1 MCSFFSFKKTAAA
14 VAVAALILP
23 FTHAASDDASPRS
36 SGVVIFGQMDI
47 GSSGSK
53 TERGHVATEA
63 FSLAGASPRTDNF
76 IGFEASESLSN
87 TVSAGAVLEIE
98 INSSTG
104 RNGSGTR
111 TRQSYLF
118 LIDQDL
124 GGLRIGTFHNAFSN
138 LRDMS
143 PTSQSVIG
151 GRPTLRHGSAGQG
164 RFGRT
169 SQNAIDLAASP
180 ALLGGV
186 VVSITGAAE
195 NVRAAG
201 TIGNGS
207 TNEQVILAATYAAT
221 DWQARLVH
229 GESKVHGA
237 WSLNRMSN
245 TAAGVTYGAGNWT
258 LGAIGEH
265 MRNGDGPAWRDTHAL
280 EVFATHSRGAV
291 DYFVSVGHLDSENQH
306 AQSWRTAT
314 AQIGLVKHIS
324 ASTSFHVAAGIE
336 QTRGAVTGQST
347 GYGVGLTHAF

>member
-14 VAVAALILP
+14 AVAALILP
-23 FTHAASDDASPRS
+23 FTHAAASDDASPRS
-36 SGVVIFGQMDI
+36 GVAIYGQMDL

-53 TERGHVATEA
+53 TEHGRVEIDQ
-63 FSLAGASPRTDNF
+63 FSLAGASPRTDSF

-87 TVSAGAVLEIE
+87 TVSAGAVLELE

-111 TRQSYLF
+111 QAYLF

-124 GGLRIGTFHNAFSN
+124 GGLRIGTFHNAFSD

-151 GRPTLRHGSAGQG
+151 GRPTLRHSSAGQG

-180 ALLGGV
+180 ALFGGV

-195 NVRAAG
+195 NVRAVG
-201 TIGNGS
+201 GIGGGR

-237 WSLNRMSN
+237 WSLNRMQN
-245 TAAGVTYGAGNWT
+245 TAAGITYGLGSWT

-265 MRNGDGPAWRDTHAL
+265 MRHSDGRMWHDAQAL
-280 EVFATHSRGAV
+280 EVFATHSMGAV
-291 DYFVSVGHLDSENQH
+291 DYFVSFGHLDSENQH

-314 AQIGLVKHIS
+314 AQVGLVKHIS
-324 ASTSFHVAAGIE
+324 ASTSFHAAVGVE

>member
-14 VAVAALILP
+14 AVAALILP

-36 SGVVIFGQMDI
+36 GVVIFGQMDI
-47 GSSGSK
+47 GSAGSK
-53 TERGHVATEA
+53 TERGHVTTEA
-63 FSLAGASPRTDNF
+63 FSLAGASPRTDSF

-87 TVSAGAVLEIE
+87 TVSAGAVLELE

-104 RNGSGTR
+104 RNGNGTR
-111 TRQSYLF
+111 QAYLF

-124 GGLRIGTFHNAFSN
+124 GGLRIGTFHNAFSG

-151 GRPTLRHGSAGQG
+151 GKPTLRHSSAGQG

-195 NVRAAG
+195 NVRAVGA
-201 TIGNGS
+201 IGNGS
-207 TNEQVILAATYAAT
+207 TNEQIILAATYAANG
-221 DWQARLVH
+221 WQAGLVH

-237 WSLNRMSN
+237 WSLNRMQN
-245 TAAGVTYGAGNWT
+245 TAAGVTYSAGNWT

-265 MRNGDGPAWRDTHAL
+265 MRNGDGPAWRDTQAL
-280 EVFATHSRGAV
+280 EVFATHSMGAV
-291 DYFVSVGHLDSENQH
+291 DYFVSFGHLDSENQH

-314 AQIGLVKHIS
+314 AQAGLVKHIS
-324 ASTSFHVAAGIE
+324 ARTSFHVAAGIE